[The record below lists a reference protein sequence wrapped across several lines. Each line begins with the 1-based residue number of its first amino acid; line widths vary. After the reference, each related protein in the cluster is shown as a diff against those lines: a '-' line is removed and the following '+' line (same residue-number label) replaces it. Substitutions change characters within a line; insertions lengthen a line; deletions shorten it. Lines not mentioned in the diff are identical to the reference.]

1 MGSTIRVKF
10 GIEPLD
16 LGLPEGVPRS
26 STIVLA
32 GPGGTGKSVIT
43 THIARNFMER
53 GEHVVYLTLD
63 DSPKAVLETF
73 DSFGWDHSKYVSNG
87 KLLIIDGFSFRLK
100 GLRRW
105 GPVPG
110 VVREVTIDDLS
121 KVLYSINE
129 VLDRFSIEGE
139 GVLIVDSLNE
149 LMFRFD
155 LTQIL
160 DFVRTLRAAVS
171 KVRGVIVLITL
182 HTSTDSLKELAAHL
196 EYLVDGIIV
205 TRIEP
210 ELQGI
215 GIPLKQLMVK
225 KMRGAPTNPLWIPY
239 VVSSNGIKGVDPSK
253 LSALIKSKLK
263 QALLATKEGEG
274 GSE

>member
-1 MGSTIRVKF
+1 MKF
-10 GIEPLD
+10 GIDPLD

-53 GEHVVYLTLD
+53 GERVIYLTLD
-63 DSPKAVLETF
+63 DSPKAVLEMF
-73 DSFGWDHSKYVSNG
+73 DSFGWRHERYVGSG

-105 GPVPG
+105 GSLPG
-110 VVREVTIDDLS
+110 VVREVSMEDLS
-121 KVLYSINE
+121 RVLYVVNE
-129 VLDRFSIEGE
+129 VLEKYGIENE
-139 GVLIVDSLNE
+139 GVLIIDSLNE

-160 DFVRTLRAAVS
+160 DFVRTLRATVS
-171 KVRGVIVLITL
+171 KGRGVIALITL
-182 HTSTDSLKELAAHL
+182 HTSTSTLRELAAHL

-239 VVSSNGIKGVDPSK
+239 VVSSEGIKGVDPSK
-253 LSALIKSKLK
+253 LSALIRSKLK
-263 QALLATKEGEG
+263 QAILATKEGEG
-274 GSE
+274 GLK